1 MVAGLRRTDGE
12 KSVTNDT
19 RTRVWMALF
28 VALVFVCGLSLGLAA
43 GLWFGPRPDGGPP
56 RAGPRWGGERR
67 IAPGPRAFAAER
79 LLNRLA
85 REDPALTDAQRAR
98 LAALLERRRESLE
111 DVAREMRARF
121 AAEQERLRAG
131 AAEILSPAQMEVFD
145 RVRRRRGG
153 PWREPAR
160 PGR

>member
-1 MVAGLRRTDGE
+1 M
-12 KSVTNDT
+12 TNDT

-28 VALVFVCGLSLGLAA
+28 VTLVFVCGLSIGLAA
-43 GLWFGPRPDGGPP
+43 GLWFGPRADGGPP
-56 RAGPRWGGERR
+56 RA
-67 IAPGPRAFAAER
+67 GPRAFAAER

-98 LAALLERRRESLE
+98 LAALLDRRRESLE
-111 DVAREMRARF
+111 RVAREMRAQF

>member
-1 MVAGLRRTDGE
+1 M
-12 KSVTNDT
+12 TNDT

-28 VALVFVCGLSLGLAA
+28 VTLVFVCGLSIGLAA
-43 GLWFGPRPDGGPP
+43 GLWFGPRGDG
-56 RAGPRWGGERR
+56 GPRWGGERR
-67 IAPGPRAFAAER
+67 IAPGPRAFAAQR
-79 LLNRLA
+79 LLDRLA

-121 AAEQERLRAG
+121 AAEQERLRAD
-131 AAEILSPAQMEVFD
+131 AAEILSPAQMEIFD
-145 RVRRRRGG
+145 RLRRPRGAR
-153 PWREPAR
+153 PWRERAR

>member
-1 MVAGLRRTDGE
+1 M
-12 KSVTNDT
+12 TNDT

-28 VALVFVCGLSLGLAA
+28 VTLVFVCGLSIGLAA
-43 GLWFGPRPDGGPP
+43 GLWFGPRGDGG
-56 RAGPRWGGERR
+56 ARR
-67 IAPGPRAFAAER
+67 ITPGPRAFAAER

-98 LAALLERRRESLE
+98 LAALLDRRRESLE
-111 DVAREMRARF
+111 RVAREMRAQF

-131 AAEILSPAQMEVFD
+131 AAEILSPAQMEIFD

-153 PWREPAR
+153 PWRGPAR